1 MVNHAEHIKASSQTP
16 ITCLTPEQQM
26 EHFVNI
32 TKEIRSLRRKCQAL
46 SNRLMHISECSQ
58 IEIIPD
64 NNEAAFTLIEK
75 AFNSFKGKSNEM
87 MNVVLQA
94 MMMKLVSDKKNVQ
107 VTDNF
112 QDSLTLDEKFE
123 CEELASIVMEQMKA
137 NAMKLNG
144 KDKGIQFSPH
154 ILSMALSLYTCSP
167 VGYREFKNASL
178 MVFPSEQTMDR
189 MISKMRTNDG
199 ICPKTYQ
206 WLYDKTISDMHD
218 GKEKAGRIMCDK
230 LQIKSTLCWN
240 TKTHALVGFTTDST
254 KLDFLDELREIEK
267 IIKEN
272 GHAVQQSND
281 DDDDKIAK
289 KLINGVSVQLKENIT
304 MASSGLTM
312 AH

>member
-1 MVNHAEHIKASSQTP
+1 MVNHEEHIKASSQTP

-26 EHFVNI
+26 ERFVNI

-144 KDKGIQFSPH
+144 NDKGI
-154 ILSMALSLYTCSP
+154 
-167 VGYREFKNASL
+167 
-178 MVFPSEQTMDR
+178 
-189 MISKMRTNDG
+189 
-199 ICPKTYQ
+199 
-206 WLYDKTISDMHD
+206 
-218 GKEKAGRIMCDK
+218 
-230 LQIKSTLCWN
+230 
-240 TKTHALVGFTTDST
+240 
-254 KLDFLDELREIEK
+254 
-267 IIKEN
+267 
-272 GHAVQQSND
+272 
-281 DDDDKIAK
+281 
-289 KLINGVSVQLKENIT
+289 
-304 MASSGLTM
+304 
-312 AH
+312 